1 MPNILPVS
9 DLRNYN
15 EVLKNCQVGEPV
27 FLTKNG
33 RGRFVV
39 MDIEDYERDKAEKK
53 LLEKLQEAEAAVK
66 AAIALGSGGTTQGM
80 EGLSDDGLYV
90 WVPFEKVDSS
100 NVADYQ

>member
-1 MPNILPVS
+1 MAFTVYQS
-9 DLRNYN
+9 GSG
-15 EVLKNCQVGEPV
+15 QG
-27 FLTKNG
+27 
-33 RGRFVV
+33 
-39 MDIEDYERDKAEKK
+39 
-53 LLEKLQEAEAAVK
+53 EAAVK

>member
-1 MPNILPVS
+1 MALGVIDS
-9 DLRNYN
+9 C
-15 EVLKNCQVGEPV
+15 K
-27 FLTKNG
+27 KNG
-33 RGRFVV
+33 ISGVPVLGIDATADGCAAIQAGDMAFTV
-39 MDIEDYERDKAEKK
+39 Y
-53 LLEKLQEAEAAVK
+53 QSGSGQGEAAGK